1 MQNKERIVLIKR
13 NKQTTQRTNFHVSKF
28 HSATCILKKHAFA
41 WTCVLQATDL
51 NVSRAIKLA

>member
-28 HSATCILKKHAFA
+28 HSATCILKK
-41 WTCVLQATDL
+41 TCTCMNMRVT
-51 NVSRAIKLA
+51 SHSIKCIQSY